1 MPAAH
6 SPKPTALGTRPARR
20 GHTADRGY
28 FPEGESV
35 LREVHGERVV
45 GLYYG
50 QRTTLVGA
58 LDALLYESTER
69 HTHGKAQPWARLAR
83 TARIMEN
90 IYFGTRKDADKEL
103 ARVAAMHKTVK
114 GTMPAE
120 SDPRL
125 AGKKYSASDPLLT
138 YRTIGAMADSAL
150 AVYEEFVRKLSHEER
165 EDYWQDYLKAGQM
178 FGLDVTSPVVP
189 NTYEEF
195 REDWD
200 AWLHDPSLFLTDGA
214 RESAL
219 QSAFFQP
226 LPRPQEEV
234 QKRLNHLIV
243 TGTLPQRVREMYG
256 LQWGFKDKAAFRSM
270 SKSMRT
276 TRSVTPRLIRRG
288 RNHAQFNLVA
298 RTEHFRQDAGRETW
312 QIQAEPIRS
321 WASDW
326 DQPDQI
332 SPQRLLRR

>member
-1 MPAAH
+1 MHSLKWASRSAEQPVMNFAH
-6 SPKPTALGTRPARR
+6 APKPTALGTRPAQRSN
-20 GHTADRGY
+20 AEDRGY
-28 FPEGESV
+28 FPEGDSV
-35 LREVHGERVV
+35 LREVHGERIV

-90 IYFGTRKDADKEL
+90 IFFGTREDADAEL
-103 ARVAAMHKTVK
+103 ARVAAMHKKVK
-114 GTMPAE
+114 GTMPATA
-120 SDPRL
+120 DARL
-125 AGKKYSASDPLLT
+125 VGKRYSAFTPELA

-150 AVYEEFVRKLSHEER
+150 AIYQAFVRELNEE
-165 EDYWQDYLKAGQM
+165 ELEIFWQDYLYAGEL
-178 FGLDVTSPVVP
+178 FGLDTTHEVVP
-189 NTYEEF
+189 KTYEDF

-200 AWLHDPSLFLTDGA
+200 AWLHDPKLFLTPAA
-214 RESAL
+214 RESAI

-243 TGTLPQRVREMYG
+243 TGTLPDVVREQYDLSWG
-256 LQWGFKDKAAFRSM
+256 LKDRVAFRALT
-270 SKSMRT
+270 KSLKTSRP
-276 TRSVTPRLIRRG
+276 VTPRPLRRG

-298 RTEHFRQDAGRETW
+298 RTEQFRQDRGRDTW
-312 QIQAEPIRS
+312 QIPA
-321 WASDW
+321 
-326 DQPDQI
+326 
-332 SPQRLLRR
+332 